1 MILFSKTFS
10 TSIKIILFCL
20 LLSSCGGGGGGG
32 GSASPIADQSNSTLN
47 SAKFKTTEYN
57 SQLGLEKSNV
67 ADAYAYLES
76 IGKIS
81 DAQGNGPGHGVIGC
95 RN

>member
-1 MILFSKTFS
+1 MILPLKTFS
-10 TSIKIILFCL
+10 TLISILLFCL
-20 LLSSCGGGGGGG
+20 FLSSCGGGGGGG
-32 GSASPIADQSNSTLN
+32 TGSPNVSQSNPTLN
-47 SAKFKTTEYN
+47 SAKFKTAEYN

>member
-1 MILFSKTFS
+1 MILFSKIFS

-47 SAKFKTTEYN
+47 SAKFKTAEYN
-57 SQLGLEKSNV
+57 SQLAFEKSNV

-76 IGKIS
+76 IGKLAMLKEMGLGMAS
-81 DAQGNGPGHGVIGC
+81 RSP
-95 RN
+95 